1 MNKIK
6 RFTILDRFR
15 NATRAF
21 CGKEIGSISFGIEM
35 KKCNECDK
43 NAGVMYLCDLR
54 ACKKCSYPICSHTT
68 DIRHAKNFVST
79 NDSFW
84 EMEDI

>member
-6 RFTILDRFR
+6 RLTILDRFR

-21 CGKEIGSISFGIEM
+21 RGKEIGSISFGIDM
-35 KKCNECDK
+35 KKCSECDK
-43 NAGVMYLCDLR
+43 NAGVMYLCDCR

-68 DIRHAKNFVST
+68 DICHAKNFVST